1 MRTRSRA
8 GTLLL
13 AAAALSASA
22 CGGIKTVSKDGY
34 RALLVFSSGERYQ
47 IAVRGEK
54 RRVEGQF
61 DGSTLV
67 KILRP
72 DLGKVWQ
79 YRPSTRRILEE
90 AWSQD
95 ELVPGYPLEPRFDPA
110 AYAQRF
116 NAEFKQIG
124 DGVHGIHPC
133 DRYQMTFP
141 SGDRVTV
148 WAARD
153 FERLPVRVEH
163 EKKDSSNLFQSVS
176 NTQLLDVRIGADAS
190 LFEKPKGYTPVKSY
204 SELAK

>member
-1 MRTRSRA
+1 VRARSQA
-8 GTLLL
+8 GALLL
-13 AAAALSASA
+13 AAAALCACA

-34 RALLVFSSGERYQ
+34 RALLAFSSGERYQ

-54 RRVEGQF
+54 RRVEGKF

-79 YRPSTRRILEE
+79 YRPSTRRILEDV
-90 AWSQD
+90 WSQD
-95 ELVPGYPLEPRFDPA
+95 ELVPGFPLEPRFDPA
-110 AYAQRF
+110 AFAQRF
-116 NAEFKQIG
+116 HGEIKQIG

-133 DRYQMTFP
+133 DRYTMTLP

-153 FERLPVRVEH
+153 FGRLPVRVEH
-163 EKKDSSNLFQSVS
+163 EKKNSSNLFEPVS
-176 NTQLLDVRIGADAS
+176 DTQLLDVRIGADEK
-190 LFEKPKGYTPVKSY
+190 LFERPKGYEPVKTY
-204 SELAK
+204 SELGK